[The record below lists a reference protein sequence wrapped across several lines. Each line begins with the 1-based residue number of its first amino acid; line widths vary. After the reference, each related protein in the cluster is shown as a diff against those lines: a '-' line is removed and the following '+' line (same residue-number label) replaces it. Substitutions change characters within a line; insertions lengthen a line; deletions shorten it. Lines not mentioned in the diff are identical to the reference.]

1 MTTTSDSQQLRD
13 RFLQLRTD
21 QQQRLKQFAT
31 REQLAQK
38 EKDRQLVA
46 ETANYTVEAL
56 FATLSKLQTTFSET
70 REALSKEM
78 VAEVNRLADIR
89 QATAVEKR
97 RLTMLQ
103 QVQIA
108 AEACNLL
115 KQEHEQQL
123 HNLEQESRDKHSKLA
138 QEQAQ
143 QRAVWAREQQE
154 YEAAQRKQQQERDK
168 QRQQHE
174 EEQRY
179 QRQRDE
185 LTATSEFE
193 RLQREQ
199 TQQFADQQYEK
210 EKDWAAREAELAK
223 QAANQASYAEKVA
236 NMPSELEAAVKKA
249 REDAIRDTTSEENHK
264 AALLDK
270 ERQSQ
275 KQGFAL
281 QIASLE
287 KTLATQHTELASLNS
302 KLQQTAA
309 EAQRLALAAV
319 TSSKERVASHPS

>member
-1 MTTTSDSQQLRD
+1 MTTTPDSQQLRM
-13 RFLQLRTD
+13 RFAQLRD
-21 QQQRLKQFAT
+21 QQQQRLKQFAT

-38 EKDRQLVA
+38 EKDQQLVA
-46 ETANYTVEAL
+46 ETANYTVDAL
-56 FATLSKLQTTFSET
+56 FLTLSKLQTTFGET

-78 VAEVNRLADIR
+78 VAEVKRLADIR
-89 QATAVEKR
+89 QATEVEKQ
-97 RLTMLQ
+97 RLSMLQ

-123 HNLEQESRDKHSKLA
+123 QALEQEARDKHSKLT
-138 QEQAQ
+138 QEQTQ
-143 QRAVWAREQQE
+143 QRAVWVREQQE
-154 YEAAQRKQQQERDK
+154 YDAAQRKQQQERDK
-168 QRQQHE
+168 QRQQQE

-199 TQQFADQQYEK
+199 TQQFANQQYEK
-210 EKDWAAREAELAK
+210 DKNWAAREAELVK
-223 QAANQASYAEKVA
+223 QAANKASYTEKVA
-236 NMPSELEAAVKKA
+236 KMPSELEDAVKKA
-249 REDAIRDTTSEENHK
+249 REDAIRETSQEENHK
-264 AALLDK
+264 AALLER
-270 ERQSQ
+270 ERQAK

-287 KTLATQHTELASLNS
+287 KTLAAQQAKLAALND
-302 KLQQTAA
+302 KLQQAA
-309 EAQRLALAAV
+309 VESQRLALTAV
-319 TSSKERVASHPS
+319 TSSKDRAVGNPS